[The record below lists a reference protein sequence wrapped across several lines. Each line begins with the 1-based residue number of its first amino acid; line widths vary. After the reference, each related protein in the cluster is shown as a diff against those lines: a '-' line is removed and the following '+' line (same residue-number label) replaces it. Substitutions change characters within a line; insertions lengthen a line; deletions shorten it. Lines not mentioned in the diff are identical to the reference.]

1 VRSPGFLGGPGCSSA
16 FLELFRAGCP
26 SLTLLYCYP
35 VDAGVSLCGTGQ
47 GFPCL
52 GGGCRVQAPSGGGCL
67 MEMGSVRVGRSWWPV
82 VVAGRGG
89 SSEHEARL
97 QVGLWRRLPGER
109 TVQPS
114 RHLREIPSGA
124 GEAAGQTL
132 TQR

>member
-1 VRSPGFLGGPGCSSA
+1 MPGWWVQGAGTLGRWVFDG
-16 FLELFRAGCP
+16 
-26 SLTLLYCYP
+26 
-35 VDAGVSLCGTGQ
+35 DGQ
-47 GFPCL
+47 REG
-52 GGGCRVQAPSGGGCL
+52 
-67 MEMGSVRVGRSWWPV
+67 WPV